1 MYIVSVPRFLKP
13 GTMSPTID
21 FDLPAMR
28 SAANQACS
36 LMRVMSNPDRLM
48 LLCQLAQGERR
59 VGELEELLDIQ
70 QPTLSQQLA
79 VLRDEALVETRREGK
94 QIFYRITSEPVLA
107 VLAVLYQQYCAS
119 PQGDSA

>member
-1 MYIVSVPRFLKP
+1 M
-13 GTMSPTID
+13 TATTD

-28 SAANQACS
+28 TAADQACS

-48 LLCQLAQGERR
+48 LLCQLAHGERR

-79 VLRDEALVETRREGK
+79 VLRDESLVETRREGK
-94 QIFYRITSEPVLA
+94 QIFYRITSDTVLA
-107 VLAVLYQQYCAS
+107 VLTVLYQQYCS
-119 PQGDSA
+119 TPEGDSA